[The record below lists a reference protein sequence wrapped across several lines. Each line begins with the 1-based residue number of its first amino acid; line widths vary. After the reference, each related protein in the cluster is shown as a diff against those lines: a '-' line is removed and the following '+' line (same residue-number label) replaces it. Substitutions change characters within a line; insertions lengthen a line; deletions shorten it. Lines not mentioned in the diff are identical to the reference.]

1 MPLISRL
8 GSFSSGAF
16 GFGKPSSPSPGPS
29 PGPSPAGGLVV
40 EYLLV
45 GGGGGGGA
53 SCEGGGGGG
62 GGGEVREGCTTLYD
76 GINYN
81 VITGRAGP
89 SAGPAIYQCLFYAN
103 FPDTGGYSCLGDIY
117 AAGGARGG
125 GMSYTYAQIYSGQPG
140 VTNIWDPYAPLGG
153 QGGGGGANCN
163 PGGPAFC
170 NTAGGYY
177 YYDSLPSGGAGLIG
191 PAPLY
196 PYRNGGGGGGGG
208 GLGGDA
214 NTTCGGEG
222 GIGATSC
229 ITGVLCYYGG
239 GGGGG
244 SNRPGTG
251 ALGGCGG
258 GGRGGTCVCTS
269 TNGTIY
275 TGGGGGGGAFP
286 PPPTPTPNPVF
297 RGSGT
302 GGSGG
307 IIIAYPSACGNI
319 PYFFPPN
326 LVRCLDTT
334 TRPGYNVYF
343 FCQHTGTI
351 LFNYGSAILSCI
363 LVVAGGG
370 GGGANGQCMNPSTI
384 WYGMGGG
391 GGGGL
396 INTGA
401 GLCRNVNYTISIGA
415 GAPITPATNPL
426 TLGCGG
432 DGLNGSNTSIIGP
445 NLSLIA
451 LGGGGGGGG
460 FCKPGLP
467 GGSGGGSGTG
477 SGQPALNVWPALGG
491 LDCLNR
497 QGTNGATFTNGGSG
511 GGGALLAGG
520 GTPSYPGST
529 NGGVAGLGCTLS
541 ITGTPVIYG
550 SGGAGGGGC
559 CGGCQCGNGGCG
571 GSNACPFAN
580 RSGTSG
586 AANLGGGGGGA
597 AGAGPAP
604 TVWPTY
610 LITCPGN
617 GGGGGS
623 GVLIL
628 RYPYPTYPAI
638 SCVSPGLTYA
648 CSTSVPGVLIYC
660 FTAGTGT
667 ICFV

>member
-16 GFGKPSSPSPGPS
+16 GFGKPSSPAPGPA
-29 PGPSPAGGLVV
+29 PAPVGGLVV
-40 EYLLV
+40 EYLIV

-53 SCEGGGGGG
+53 GCEGGGGGG
-62 GGGEVREGCTTLYD
+62 GGGEVRQGCTTLYD
-76 GINYN
+76 GINYT
-81 VITGRAGP
+81 VIVGKGGP
-89 SAGPAIYQCLFYAN
+89 SSGPAGFGCQLFTN
-103 FPDTGGYSCLGDIY
+103 FPESGSYSCLGDLY
-117 AAGGARGG
+117 SAGGARGG
-125 GMSYTYAQIYSGQPG
+125 GQSFCYQQIYSGQPG
-140 VTNIWDPYAPLGG
+140 VTNESDPFAPLGG
-153 QGGGGGANCN
+153 QGGGGGGNFN
-163 PGGPAFC
+163 PTYC

-214 NTTCGGEG
+214 NTTCGGAG

-258 GGRGGTCVCTS
+258 GGRGGTCVCS
-269 TNGTIY
+269 SSSGTIF

-286 PPPTPTPNPVF
+286 PPPTPTPTPVNYSGSSG
-297 RGSGT
+297 GSGT
-302 GGSGG
+302 
-307 IIIAYPSACGNI
+307 IIIAYPSACGTI
-319 PYFFPPN
+319 PYIYPPT
-326 LVRCLDTT
+326 LVRSLDTT
-334 TRPGYNVYF
+334 TRPGYNIYS
-343 FCQHTGTI
+343 FCQRIGTI

-363 LVVAGGG
+363 LVVGGGG
-370 GGGANGQCMNPSTI
+370 GGGANGRCLYPLTQH
-384 WYGMGGG
+384 YGMGGG
-391 GGGGL
+391 GGGGV
-396 INTGA
+396 INSGA
-401 GLCRNVNYTISIGA
+401 GLCKNINYTISIGA

-432 DGLNGSNTSIIGP
+432 DGLNGSNTSITGP

-451 LGGGGGGGG
+451 CGGGGGGGG
-460 FCKPGLP
+460 LNKPGKN

-477 SGQPALNVWPALGG
+477 TGAQPALNCFLALGG
-491 LDCLNR
+491 LSCLNN
-497 QGTNGATFTNGGSG
+497 QGTSGGIFTSSGGSG
-511 GGGALLAGG
+511 GGGGLLNGCSN
-520 GTPSYPGST
+520 PSYPGPNS
-529 NGGVAGLGCTLS
+529 GGFGGQGCTLS
-541 ITGTPVIYG
+541 ITGTSLMYG
-550 SGGAGGGGC
+550 AGGAGGGGC
-559 CGGCQCGNGGCG
+559 CGGCQPGNGGCG
-571 GSNACPFAN
+571 GSSEPPYAN

-586 AANLGGGGGGA
+586 AANFGGGGGGA
-597 AGAGPAP
+597 AGAGPPPGSYPAAC
-604 TVWPTY
+604 VAFS
-610 LITCPGN
+610 GN

-660 FTAGTGT
+660 FTAGAGT